1 MFAVRFNTHLTTSL
15 NSVNILGLRT
25 LQFLRSLSASLA
37 STFSLSSTLRIQY
50 SPFLHVKLWKT
61 WSVLVAIVKNVEIKV
76 TPVCKMLKING
87 SQQKLFQSECLY
99 PIAIVWFFVW
109 WFSNSSFDHVHK
121 AWRCWI
127 QSQYKKNF
135 QMPRTAK
142 RKHKLIK
149 CESSLD

>member
-25 LQFLRSLSASLA
+25 LQFLRSLFASLA
-37 STFSLSSTLRIQY
+37 STFSLSSTLRIHY
-50 SPFLHVKLWKT
+50 SPFLLVKLWKT
-61 WSVLVAIVKNVEIKV
+61 WSVLAAIVKNVEIKV

-109 WFSNSSFDHVHK
+109 WFSNNSFDHVHK
-121 AWRCWI
+121 AGGVE
-127 QSQYKKNF
+127 YKAC
-135 QMPRTAK
+135 T
-142 RKHKLIK
+142 RKTFK
-149 CESSLD
+149 CRGQQNENINW